1 MFHKKMDISAL
12 QQNLK
17 IAAAVLLQWRVQ
29 DLAVL
34 CFIGIVDWE
43 RRAKGVGFV
52 VYVTC
57 SSGEG

>member
-1 MFHKKMDISAL
+1 MFHRKMDISAL

-17 IAAAVLLQWRVQ
+17 TAAVVLVRWSVQ
-29 DLAVL
+29 DLALL

-57 SSGEG
+57 STGEG

>member
-1 MFHKKMDISAL
+1 MNISAL

-17 IAAAVLLQWRVQ
+17 IAAVVPVQWTVQ
-29 DLAVL
+29 SLSL

-43 RRAKGVGFV
+43 RRAKRVRFV
-52 VYVTC
+52 VCGTC